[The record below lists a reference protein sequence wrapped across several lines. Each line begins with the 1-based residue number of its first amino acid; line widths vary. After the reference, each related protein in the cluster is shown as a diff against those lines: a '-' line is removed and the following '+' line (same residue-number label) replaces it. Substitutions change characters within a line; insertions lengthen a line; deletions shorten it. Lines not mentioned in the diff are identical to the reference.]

1 MRILVAEDDATIRQ
15 LMRTLLSRSGID
27 CVTVENGRSAVEAWE
42 AGSFDFVVMDVQMP
56 VMDGLAAT
64 RLIREK
70 EKLRGGHTPIIAITA
85 HAMAEDRD
93 LCCEAG
99 MDDYISKPIDVERLF
114 ELLAKD
120 YSQEPPST

>member
-15 LMRTLLSRSGID
+15 LMFTLLSRTGID
-27 CVTVENGRSAVEAWE
+27 CVTVENGRSAVDAWE
-42 AGSFDFVVMDVQMP
+42 RESFDFVVMDVQMP

-70 EKLRGGHTPIIAITA
+70 EMSRGGHTPIIAITA
-85 HAMAEDRD
+85 HAMAEDKE
-93 LCCEAG
+93 LCFAAG

-114 ELLAKD
+114 ALLAKD
-120 YSQEPPST
+120 YPTVPR